1 MKKIA
6 IIPARGGSKRI
17 PRKNIKDFLG
27 KPIIA
32 YSIEAAIKSELFDEL
47 MVSTDDE
54 EIASVAIKYGAN
66 IPFMRSKKNADDFA
80 TTADVLIEVLTE
92 YKKRNREFEYICCI
106 YPTAPFVTAKKL
118 IDSFNL
124 MIEKGA
130 DSVIPVVK
138 FSYPIQRA
146 FRIND
151 QNLLEYIWPEN
162 INTRSQDLEPA
173 YHDAGQFYWYKV
185 DVFKKSKNLVTAQS
199 LPFILSEMEVQ
210 DIDDLID
217 WEGAE
222 IKFQQIIKC
231 NNYLLTRI

>member
-1 MKKIA
+1 MSKEKNIT

-32 YSIEAAIKSELFDEL
+32 YSIEAALQSKLFEEV

-54 EIASVAIKYGAN
+54 EIAEVSKKYGAK

-92 YKKRNREFEYICCI
+92 YKKRNREFENMCCI

-118 IDSFNL
+118 IDSFKL

-162 INTRSQDLEPA
+162 INKRSQDLEPA
-173 YHDAGQFYWYKV
+173 YHDAGQFYWYRV
-185 DVFKKSKNLVTAQS
+185 DSFLSKKSLKELVKI
-199 LPFILSEMEVQ
+199 PFILKEKEVQ
-210 DIDDLID
+210 DIDNEED
-217 WEGAE
+217 WKLAE
-222 IKFQQIIKC
+222 MKFKLAKIKI
-231 NNYLLTRI
+231 